1 MCIVAPSAVSL
12 INYTRFSQVMGEER
26 YVAVPANHIAKLG
39 NAGDFS
45 IAASDIHIVISDNER
60 AQNRQSRCISG
71 ILTNFAGEI
80 DSYGIDNREIFSAID
95 CGAT

>member
-1 MCIVAPSAVSL
+1 M
-12 INYTRFSQVMGEER
+12 
-26 YVAVPANHIAKLG
+26 AVPANHIAKLG

-45 IAASDIHIVISDNER
+45 IAASDIHIVISDNAR

-71 ILTNFAGEI
+71 ILTNFAVEI
-80 DSYGIDNREIFSAID
+80 DRYGNYNREVFSTTD

>member
-71 ILTNFAGEI
+71 ILTNFAV
-80 DSYGIDNREIFSAID
+80 
-95 CGAT
+95 